1 MVTGVKLVGYARVST
16 DDKGQ
21 SVDNQKREIEKWA
34 SAHDSDLVAFYSD
47 EMSGAIF
54 PRPGL
59 ARALLC
65 IQMGTADYLIC
76 YDQSRLTRDAENHL
90 WRIRVFAPNIIYTSD
105 GDLDPD
111 SFSSNLLHAIKGVT
125 DKEERRIL
133 GARTKIGM
141 DRRKAE
147 GVHCGRPLKFAL
159 QEESSGSLAG
169 RIIPGKTTVITKAQL
184 LTFASMKMSPCYL
197 ATNVIHTTPATVY
210 ALLERTGTKEEYYS
224 AYNGAENDKKMADL

>member
-1 MVTGVKLVGYARVST
+1 MVNNVKVVGYARVST

-21 SVDNQKREIEKWA
+21 SVDNQKREIEKWV
-34 SAHDSDLVAFYSD
+34 SAHDSELVAFYSD
-47 EMSGAIF
+47 EVSGSIF

-59 ARALLC
+59 NKALLD
-65 IQMGTADYLIC
+65 IQMGSADYLIC

-90 WRIRVFAPNIIYTSD
+90 CRIRTFAPNIIYVTD
-105 GDLDPD
+105 GDLEPD
-111 SFSSNLLHAIKGVT
+111 TFSVNLLHAIKGVT

-147 GVHCGRPLKFAL
+147 GVHCGRPLRFAL
-159 QEESSGSLAG
+159 QEENSGSLSG
-169 RIIPGKTTVITKAQL
+169 RIVPGKTTVITKAQL
-184 LTFASMKMSPCYL
+184 ITFASMGMSPCYL

-210 ALLERTGTKEEYYS
+210 ALLERTGTKEEYYQ
-224 AYNGAENDKKMADL
+224 AYNGAEND